1 MCTVFRT
8 PQQQND
14 RCMDG
19 ARDIKK
25 LAESLSTA
33 DCINDPSAKVSVCL
47 KELKYLQDELTSLDV
62 GDIHF
67 VLRGRLQYFV
77 ASVNYIC
84 DVSSLIIEIF
94 R

>member
-1 MCTVFRT
+1 MSTFVRT

-14 RCMDG
+14 RYMDG

-25 LAESLSTA
+25 LAHLVGSDEANLDIPT
-33 DCINDPSAKVSVCL
+33 VVLVCT

-67 VLRGRLQYFV
+67 VLRGRLQYLVFV
-77 ASVNYIC
+77 LNTLCNVRFSTY
-84 DVSSLIIEIF
+84 F
-94 R
+94 